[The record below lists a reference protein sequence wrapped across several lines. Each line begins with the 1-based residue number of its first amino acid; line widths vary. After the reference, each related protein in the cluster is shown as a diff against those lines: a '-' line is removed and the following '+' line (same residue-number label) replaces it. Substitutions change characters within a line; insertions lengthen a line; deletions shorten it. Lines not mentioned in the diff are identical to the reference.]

1 MKRVMK
7 KTIIPGLVLTLVVFF
22 STVTIQLGTSIAEV
36 DEWSEGI
43 LTKVRGID
51 KIEGHSHDRRT
62 FTHEEKAKMEIVLND
77 DRIFKLDPEIKVTDN
92 KGMSLS
98 LDQLGSYSRI
108 RFIQEHGVIKEI
120 VLIGGMP
127 R

>member
-36 DEWSEGI
+36 DEWSGGI
-43 LTKVRGID
+43 LTEVRGID
-51 KIEGHSHDRRT
+51 RIEGHSHGGRT
-62 FTHEEKAKMEIVLND
+62 FTLEEKAKMEIVLAD
-77 DRIFKLDPEIKVTDN
+77 DRIFKVDSEIKVTDN

-108 RFIQEHGVIKEI
+108 CYIQEHGVIKEI